1 MNNLDYGII
10 GNCKSAALISK
21 EGSIDF
27 CCLPE
32 FDSTAFFAKLLDR
45 NRGGHFAVNT
55 VGKYKITQKYINKT
69 NILATRFAKGPDIF
83 EIRDFMP
90 RYIRETGSYNCPP
103 DVIRYFKHISGKPL
117 IRLDYQPRP
126 VYGHYEPSVTVRKDY
141 IKASSSN
148 GTYESL
154 YLYSDLD
161 LNRIHSGDIIEIS
174 QDCFILVSYNQKIVL
189 PTIDSVRLRY
199 YRTLAYWMAWID
211 RTHKLARYNKEVERS
226 LLVLKLLACQNSGAI
241 LAAATT
247 SLPETIGEVRNWDYR
262 YCWIRD
268 ASMTVSVLIRMGHKN
283 VAKRFLQFILDIVPF
298 KDQKIQIM
306 YGPRGEKRL
315 TEKTLDWLEG
325 YEGSRPVRIGNAAY
339 LQKQNDIYGVL
350 VDVIYQSLVNYQSDI
365 ENLNE
370 IWTVVRTLARYV
382 EKNWKKKDK
391 GIWEYRSEK
400 KHFTFSRI
408 LCWVAMDRAVKIA
421 RFFRKDEIAQPWIKL
436 RDEIKAEIMKRG
448 CCKHGMVFTQSYGD
462 RHLDASNLLAEHYGF
477 VDAGDPVYVN
487 TVRETYNQLCRDG
500 LMYRYKNPDDFGK
513 PKSAF
518 TVCTFWMIKSLW
530 QIGEKE
536 TAQKM
541 FDDVLKHSNHL
552 GLLSEDMDFETKRLL
567 GNFPQAYSHLALIDT
582 AIALSGGD
590 MNVSKKIFNR

>member
-10 GNCKSAALISK
+10 GNCKSAALVSK
-21 EGSIDF
+21 QGSLDF

-32 FDSTAFFAKLLDR
+32 FDSMAFFAKLLD
-45 NRGGHFAVNT
+45 NKRGGHFAVNT
-55 VGKYKITQKYINKT
+55 VGKYRITQKYVEKT
-69 NILATRFAKGPDIF
+69 NILATRFANGPDIF

-90 RYIRETGSYNCPP
+90 RYIRRTGSYNCPP
-103 DVIRYFKHISGKPL
+103 DVIRFFKHISGKPR
-117 IRLDYQPRP
+117 IKLDYQPRP
-126 VYGHYEPSVTVRKDY
+126 VYGHYEPSITVNNNY

-161 LNRIHSGDIIEIS
+161 LEKIRSGDVIELT
-174 QDCFILVSYNQKIVL
+174 QDSFVLVSYNQKIVL
-189 PTIDSVRLRY
+189 PSIDSVRLRY
-199 YRTLAYWMAWID
+199 YRTLSYWMSWVD
-211 RTHKLARYNKEVERS
+211 RTHELARYNKEVERS

-283 VAKRFLQFILDIVPF
+283 VAKRFLHFILDIVPF

-325 YEGSRPVRIGNAAY
+325 YEGSKPVRIGNAAY

-408 LCWVAMDRAVKIA
+408 LCWVAMDRAIKIA
-421 RFFRKDEIAQPWIKL
+421 SFFRKDEIARPWIKL

-462 RHLDASNLLAEHYGF
+462 KHLDASNLLAEHYGF
-477 VDAGDPVYVN
+477 VTADDPVYVN
-487 TVRETYNQLCRDG
+487 TVRETYKQLCRDG

-513 PKSAF
+513 PKSSF

-582 AIALSGGD
+582 AITLSGGD
-590 MNVSKKIFNR
+590 MNVSRKIFNR